1 MSYRSIKGVSG
12 FGQLGILIAF
22 TGVGLV
28 LAGVVQYLIGKQIVP
43 AGTQTKDFADA
54 VTKALLKPEHVSY
67 ARLSQVLGTFFI
79 MFIPVI
85 LYLVICHGRNGHWLG
100 FNRFI
105 NARQVLV
112 GFFLILFA
120 NILAGPLA
128 DFSHYLVAYFP
139 ELDAFAKKM
148 EVAYSDQVASLTNL
162 KSWGELVMVIFI
174 MAFIPALFEEL
185 FFRGAVQNLLERWW
199 RKPLL
204 ALIVTSVFFSLIHMS
219 VYLFLSRLALGLVL
233 GLMFQRSKNIWVNIT
248 AHFLNNA
255 MAVIQLF
262 VMAKRGKTIGADKL
276 DPQISI
282 ALGILGLGAVIG
294 LFYLFEKYS
303 SQNRVMIAVEEQNL
317 LEGNE
322 PFRSI
327 AQN

>member
-1 MSYRSIKGVSG
+1 
-12 FGQLGILIAF
+12 LIAF

-28 LAGVVQYLIGKQIVP
+28 IAGIVQYLIGKQIVA
-43 AGTQTKDFADA
+43 AGTPAKDFADA
-54 VTKALLKPEHVSY
+54 VTRAMLKPENVGY

-100 FNRFI
+100 FNRYI
-105 NARQVLV
+105 NAKQVLV

-120 NILAGPLA
+120 NIIAGPLS
-128 DFSHYLVAYFP
+128 DLSHHLVAYFP
-139 ELDAFAKKM
+139 GLDAFAKKM
-148 EVAYSDQVASLTNL
+148 EGAYSDQVTSLTNL
-162 KSWGELVMVIFI
+162 KSWGELVMAIFI
-174 MAFIPALFEEL
+174 MAFFPALFEEL

-199 RKPLL
+199 KKPLL

-219 VYLFLSRLALGLVL
+219 VYLFLSRLLLGLVL
-233 GLMFQRSKNIWVNIT
+233 GLMYQRSKNIWVNIT

-262 VMAKRGKTIGADKL
+262 IMTRRGKPIGADKL
-276 DPQISI
+276 DPQLSI
-282 ALGILGLGAVIG
+282 TVGLLGLGAVIG
-294 LFYLFEKYS
+294 FFYLFEKFS

-317 LEGNE
+317 LEVNE

-327 AQN
+327 AKN

>member
-12 FGQLGILIAF
+12 FGQLGVLIAF
-22 TGVGLV
+22 TGIGMVI
-28 LAGVVQYLIGKQIVP
+28 AGVVQYLIGKQIVP
-43 AGTQTKDFADA
+43 AGTQSKDFAEA
-54 VTKALLKPEHVSY
+54 VSKALLKPEYVGY

-105 NARQVLV
+105 NAKQVLV

-120 NILAGPLA
+120 NIIAGPLA
-128 DFSHYLVAYFP
+128 DLSHYLVAYFP
-139 ELDAFAKKM
+139 ELDAFARKM
-148 EVAYSDQVASLTNL
+148 ETAYSDQVNSLTNL
-162 KSWGELVMVIFI
+162 KSWGELLMAIFI
-174 MAFIPALFEEL
+174 MAFFPALFEEL

-199 RKPLL
+199 KKPLL
-204 ALIVTSVFFSLIHMS
+204 ALVITSLFFSLIHLS

-233 GLMFQRSKNIWVNIT
+233 GLMFQRSKNIWVNII

-255 MAVIQLF
+255 MAVVQLF
-262 VMAKRGKTIGADKL
+262 IMTKRGKPIGADQL
-276 DPQISI
+276 EPQLSL
-282 ALGILGLGAVIG
+282 AVGLLGLGAVIG
-294 LFYLFEKYS
+294 LFFLFDRYS
-303 SQNRVMIAVEEQNL
+303 SQNRVMIAAEEQDL
-317 LEGNE
+317 LERNE